1 MSSKRLKELYE
12 HRQNTYINYN
22 PISPSE
28 FGRKIRS
35 INEKIKQEPK
45 GKRLLELLNK
55 ISSLRSELHHSKTL
69 SSAEKNLIITKIINH
84 VNEIEYILRL
94 PKDSLLDMDEYL
106 KKNLEKITKGVSESI
121 SLLTKP
127 QSVKNIHKSMR
138 RRGYGLKHQQTRNKR
153 KLLKRK
159 HKKY

>member
-106 KKNLEKITKGVSESI
+106 KKNLEKITKGV
-121 SLLTKP
+121 
-127 QSVKNIHKSMR
+127 
-138 RRGYGLKHQQTRNKR
+138 
-153 KLLKRK
+153 
-159 HKKY
+159 